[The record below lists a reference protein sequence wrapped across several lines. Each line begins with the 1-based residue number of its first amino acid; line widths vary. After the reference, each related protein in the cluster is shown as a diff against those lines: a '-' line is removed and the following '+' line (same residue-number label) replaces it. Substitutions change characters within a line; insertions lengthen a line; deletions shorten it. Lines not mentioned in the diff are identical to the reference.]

1 MHTTANPRPPL
12 QPTGH
17 PPSEDDV
24 AILNFANLLLRR
36 RDTVLGWMLVGTLL
50 AAGIALL
57 GKRTYTVTAAFMPQ
71 SKRGVS
77 GLSGIAAQFGIALPL
92 GESGTTPAFYVDLIN
107 SQPLLGNLVDTRFS
121 YAADSG
127 KASGNLVELYHS
139 RGRTAPLRR
148 DAAIRRVEKNVN
160 AVAQPKTG
168 LVHLEVTAMNPDL
181 ATQMTR
187 RIIDL
192 VNTFNVETR
201 QSQAAAERRFAELRK
216 AEVAADLRAA
226 EDRLQSFMQ
235 RNRDYRNSPEL
246 SFQQDRLSR
255 AVSMEQQVYN
265 SLAEAYEQAKL
276 EEVRDTPV
284 LTVVEAPTPPVRPD
298 SRGVIKKG
306 LAGLLVGGVIGVL
319 VAFLREAATRLNSQG
334 QPEVGEFRRLA
345 QGLRNDLRRPW
356 LPVRRWLGRG
366 A

>member
-1 MHTTANPRPPL
+1 MHTTANPRPPV
-12 QPTGH
+12 PATGH

-36 RDTVLGWMLVGTLL
+36 RDTVIGWMLLGALL
-50 AAGIALL
+50 AVGFALL
-57 GKRTYTVTAAFMPQ
+57 SRRTYTAAAAFMPQ
-71 SKRGVS
+71 SNRGTS
-77 GLSGIAAQFGIALPL
+77 GLSGIAAQFGFALPL
-92 GESGTTPAFYVDLIN
+92 GESGPTPAFYVDLIN
-107 SQPLLGNLVDTRFS
+107 SRPLLGSLVDTRFT
-121 YAADSG
+121 YGTDTGEA
-127 KASGNLVELYHS
+127 KGNLVELYRS

-148 DAAIRRVEKNVN
+148 DAAIRHAERNVN
-160 AVAQPKTG
+160 AFAQPKTG
-168 LVHLEVTAMNPDL
+168 VVHLEVTAMNPGL

-201 QSQAAAERRFAELRK
+201 QSQAAAERRFAERRK
-216 AEVAADLRAA
+216 GEVAADLRAA
-226 EDRLQSFMQ
+226 EDRLQAFLQ

-255 AVSMEQQVYN
+255 EVSMQQQLYN
-265 SLAEAYEQAKL
+265 SLVEAYEQAKL
-276 EEVRDTPV
+276 DEVRDTPV
-284 LTVVEAPTPPVRPD
+284 LTVVETPLPPVRPD

-319 VAFLREAATRLNSQG
+319 LAFMREAAARLNAQG

-345 QGLRNDLRRPW
+345 RGVRNDLRRPW

-366 A
+366 G